1 MATYEEIRGKTAAIT
16 GGGRGIGRAIALRPA
31 KEGAG
36 VCVSD
41 LDSDAVEAVAD
52 EIRSSGGRAIAM
64 KVDVT
69 QRDEVVRMIARTADY
84 FGELNIFVSN
94 AGVGA
99 VGRLPL
105 AKGGHRC

>member
-1 MATYEEIRGKTAAIT
+1 MARYEEIRGKAAAIT
-16 GGGRGIGRAIALRPA
+16 GGGRGIGRAIALRLA

-41 LDSDAVEAVAD
+41 VDSASVEAVAD
-52 EIRSSGGRAIAM
+52 EIRSGGGRAIAM

-69 QRDEVVRMIARTADY
+69 QHDDVVRMIARTADY
-84 FGELNIFVSN
+84 FGELNILVSN

-99 VGRLPL
+99 VGRLIDTDEQ
-105 AKGGHRC
+105 